1 MGNVLTTITGFAA
14 PVFLI
19 LSPILSYADQ
29 AISMQRK
36 RSSAGFSLDI
46 PLIML
51 VASICRVFYWPGARY
66 DTALLIQSF
75 CNIFM
80 QVILLKIALDHRPAH
95 SSKGGE
101 AAVPFAGTQDG
112 HSGFQRPYGFWQW
125 RSHRPYW
132 QSLLYFFIGLTV
144 LELLLAP
151 FSGIYPAYSS
161 FIGYVGLS
169 VEATLP
175 IPQLLANARTRT
187 SKGLRVSVLAS
198 WIIGDMM
205 KMFWFFT
212 STTEIPWS
220 FKICGMFQAG
230 CDLLLGVQYLM
241 WGNGEATAGLQQRWT
256 YAGIRPHRQG
266 RSPSGL
272 GSPYDTHGQEIS
284 FCRENYIDRI

>member
-1 MGNVLTTITGFAA
+1 MQGLLLAWGPIRYCAARPIFLQHFHAGDPAQDRPRPPTGAFLQGRRGCSPLRWDARWALRISKAVRLLAVALPPTVCLAKYGKSESTSERVLAN
-14 PVFLI
+14 L
-19 LSPILSYADQ
+19 
-29 AISMQRK
+29 
-36 RSSAGFSLDI
+36 
-46 PLIML
+46 
-51 VASICRVFYWPGARY
+51 ASR
-66 DTALLIQSF
+66 
-75 CNIFM
+75 
-80 QVILLKIALDHRPAH
+80 
-95 SSKGGE
+95 
-101 AAVPFAGTQDG
+101 
-112 HSGFQRPYGFWQW
+112 
-125 RSHRPYW
+125 YW

-187 SKGLRVSVLAS
+187 SRGLRVSVLAS

-256 YAGIRPHRQG
+256 YAGVRPHLQG
-266 RSPSGL
+266 RSDSGL
-272 GSPYDTHGQEIS
+272 GSPMMAM
-284 FCRENYIDRI
+284 DRRSPFAEKTT

>member
-1 MGNVLTTITGFAA
+1 M
-14 PVFLI
+14 
-19 LSPILSYADQ
+19 
-29 AISMQRK
+29 
-36 RSSAGFSLDI
+36 
-46 PLIML
+46 
-51 VASICRVFYWPGARY
+51 CRVFYWPGARY
-66 DTALLIQSF
+66 DNALLIQSF

-80 QVILLKIALDHRPAH
+80 QLILLKIALDHRPAH

-101 AAVPFAGTQDG
+101 AAVPFIGAQDG
-112 HSGFQRPYGFWQW
+112 HSGFRRPYGFWQW

-187 SKGLRVSVLAS
+187 SRGLRVSVLAS

-241 WGNGEATAGLQQRWT
+241 WGNNETPAGLQQRWT
-256 YAGIRPHRQG
+256 YAGVRPHLTG
-266 RSPSGL
+266 RTPSGL
-272 GSPYDTHGQEIS
+272 ASPMAM
-284 FCRENYIDRI
+284 DRRSPFAEKTT